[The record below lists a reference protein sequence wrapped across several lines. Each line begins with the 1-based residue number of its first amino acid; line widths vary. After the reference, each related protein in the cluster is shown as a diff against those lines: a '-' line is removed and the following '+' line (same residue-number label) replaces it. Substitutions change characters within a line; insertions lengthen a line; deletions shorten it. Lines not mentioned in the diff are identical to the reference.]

1 MKVRDILVELLPKER
16 LWIRLSWTKDTQILA
31 ALSLKVLEVLTSTY
45 LGADCA
51 NRLYKEE

>member
-1 MKVRDILVELLPKER
+1 MELLPKER